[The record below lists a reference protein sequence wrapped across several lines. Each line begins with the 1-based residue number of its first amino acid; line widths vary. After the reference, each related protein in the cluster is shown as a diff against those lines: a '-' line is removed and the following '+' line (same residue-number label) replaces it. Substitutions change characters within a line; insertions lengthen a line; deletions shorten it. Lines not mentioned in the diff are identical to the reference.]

1 MVACATHAVLS
12 DPAADRI
19 RESVL
24 AEVVVTDTVAI
35 PAEKRRLSGDKLAVI
50 PIAPL
55 LADVILRIHEGRSV
69 GELFHE

>member
-1 MVACATHAVLS
+1 M
-12 DPAADRI
+12 
-19 RESVL
+19 
-24 AEVVVTDTVAI
+24 TDTVAI
-35 PAEKRRLSGDKLAVI
+35 PAEKCRLSGDKLAVI